1 MKLRL
6 EPRELLAIGEN
17 DPADLGA
24 VDLAVAEDAVS
35 PAIAERGL
43 QPFVLAIKAMDD
55 VVARDDRS
63 AVTREGLQSLGLAG
77 SDAAGDRER
86 PLHRYSVD
94 SAPSAASASVS
105 GSASGSAS
113 ATGSSATGSS
123 AASGSSTGAGSST
136 TSTSATGSS
145 SASATT
151 GSGSSAA

>member
-77 SDAAGDRER
+77 SDAAGERDRER

-94 SAPSAASASVS
+94 SAPSAASGSV
-105 GSASGSAS
+105 SGSAS

-151 GSGSSAA
+151 GSG

>member
-17 DPADLGA
+17 DPADLAADDLAVA
-24 VDLAVAEDAVS
+24 VDRAVAEDAVS

-77 SDAAGDRER
+77 SDAAGERDRER

-94 SAPSAASASVS
+94 SAPSAASASVP

-145 SASATT
+145 SAS
-151 GSGSSAA
+151 